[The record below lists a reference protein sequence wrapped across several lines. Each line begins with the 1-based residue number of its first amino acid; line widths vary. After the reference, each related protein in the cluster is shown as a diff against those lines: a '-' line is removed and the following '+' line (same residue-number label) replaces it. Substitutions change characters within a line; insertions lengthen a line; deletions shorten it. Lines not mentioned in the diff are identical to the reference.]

1 VHDVIFV
8 AGGIGVTN
16 PLSYLLQ
23 VRGRQQT
30 HRVTSGRTSPTWA
43 GDHRSLS
50 WHCVT
55 LLVWVQM
62 TSKNVFHLV
71 VAGGEWS
78 QESAYGVPCAAS
90 WATAAPHLG
99 GAQSR
104 VSVRLRPAAAHPPQC
119 THGGPPPAP
128 LRDRVRLVP
137 FPRAS
142 RTGLSGSLT
151 ISLSFDNPMSLFV
164 MSHRSAP
171 SSGETTPLLVS
182 SPDTAPEHSAFL
194 AELKTRPGRPD
205 LYKLLNEVR
214 SHVQAA
220 GEESSEIGLFLV

>member
-1 VHDVIFV
+1 M
-8 AGGIGVTN
+8 A
-16 PLSYLLQ
+16 
-23 VRGRQQT
+23 
-30 HRVTSGRTSPTWA
+30 HRVTLPVLASM
-43 GDHRSLS
+43 
-50 WHCVT
+50 V
-55 LLVWVQM
+55 
-62 TSKNVFHLV
+62 SKEFFYLV

-78 QESAYGVPCAAS
+78 QVPEYGVPCAAS

-104 VSVRLRPAAAHPPQC
+104 VRVRLRPAAAHPPQC

-137 FPRAS
+137 FPGASHTGTRA
-142 RTGLSGSLT
+142 GLPGSL
-151 ISLSFDNPMSLFV
+151 IIALGFDNPMSLFV

-214 SHVQAA
+214 GHVQPA
-220 GEESSEIGLFLV
+220 GEESCGIGLFLV